1 MNRVNRI
8 TLGVVLAF
16 LSFSA
21 ACTSTQDPDD
31 AEDMALNSSEYQG
44 AEGSAEEKLTAENN
58 AAEQDYSGQAAP
70 AESASSEIPPPPVP
84 EDAVVT
90 AEAAPESVPDSAN
103 VSPTESAAQPSE
115 ETAAEPAAI
124 TEFPAAVTDE
134 AATPQSEDQVT
145 SQADAPV
152 TPEEVAAAEATEQ
165 IATEAPPEPAVI
177 EAGPELSE
185 PAVAAGTIV
194 EDASSY
200 EAPAVLA
207 EESVQAIPPTPSPI
221 DSEGSVAS
229 NDTVNTGEATSVSK
243 KSRAEAQTSEPT
255 TSRRAQA
262 DSGSSGEIDYL
273 VAPGDSVIEIAT
285 RIYGSSREWQTI
297 ARANGLQAPYVIY
310 PGDVLN
316 IKVLGTAS
324 AFAQAY
330 KSAPETQITVQKGD
344 TLSSISQRLLGTATA
359 WKYIWKINESELPNP
374 NQLRPG
380 QVIRFRDYRGIQANL

>member
-1 MNRVNRI
+1 MVHETTFSKRCNRMNPMNRVNRMNRI
-8 TLGVVLAF
+8 TLGVVSVL

-31 AEDMALNSSEYQG
+31 AEDMALNSSEYQSG
-44 AEGSAEEKLTAENN
+44 QGSAEEKLTAENN
-58 AAEQDYSGQAAP
+58 AAEQDYSGQDAPAASAAP
-70 AESASSEIPPPPVP
+70 ASSASSEGSSAEVPPPPAP
-84 EDAVVT
+84 E
-90 AEAAPESVPDSAN
+90 EAAL
-103 VSPTESAAQPSE
+103 
-115 ETAAEPAAI
+115 TAAAE
-124 TEFPAAVTDE
+124 E
-134 AATPQSEDQVT
+134 AATAQTEAKTGEQST
-145 SQADAPV
+145 SQSDAPV
-152 TPEEVAAAEATEQ
+152 TPEEGAAAEATKQ

-177 EAGPELSE
+177 EAGPELAE

-200 EAPAVLA
+200 DAPAAAA

-221 DSEGSVAS
+221 ISEGLVAPDETAKAPS
-229 NDTVNTGEATSVSK
+229 RRVSK
-243 KSRAEAQTSEPT
+243 KARPEAQASEPGS
-255 TSRRAQA
+255 SRRSNAG
-262 DSGSSGEIDYL
+262 SGTSGQIDYL

-330 KSAPETQITVQKGD
+330 KSASETQITVQKGD